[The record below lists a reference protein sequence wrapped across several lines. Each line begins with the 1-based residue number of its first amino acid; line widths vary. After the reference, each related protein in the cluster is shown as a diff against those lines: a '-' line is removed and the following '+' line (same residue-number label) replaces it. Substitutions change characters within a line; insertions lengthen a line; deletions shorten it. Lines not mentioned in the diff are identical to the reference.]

1 MGERQRRRLS
11 VSQIVEAHI
20 ASVENGEETVIRRIQ
35 ETLDLDSET
44 RPSKEQIETFVKNK
58 VIKKTKDGR
67 KRN

>member
-1 MGERQRRRLS
+1 MAERQRRLS

-20 ASVENGEETVIRRIQ
+20 ALVENGEQTLIRRIQ
-35 ETLDLDSET
+35 ETLDLDSQT
-44 RPSKEQIETFVKNK
+44 RPSREQIELFVKSK